1 VLCAVVVSCAVVV
14 YEKKCVVDGSEG
26 QEEER
31 VVDECIGLCCR
42 HRSSMRRSFVW
53 EDKCC

>member
-42 HRSSMRRSFVW
+42 HRSSMRRSFDW
-53 EDKCC
+53 